1 MKHLWKSIKEAGLTM
16 IYRLKFD
23 GYGVADRLL
32 DGVIFWVAVDV
43 EGQEGKV
50 REVVPD
56 PSAFPYLNDIKWEPY
71 AEAIEEVITDAIKNM
86 KEYLEANNLTFEE
99 DFAIWEEENEINEP
113 GVQVLMEYVD

>member
-1 MKHLWKSIKEAGLTM
+1 M
-16 IYRLKFD
+16 IYKLKFD

-32 DGVIFWVAVDV
+32 DGVIFWVSIDV
-43 EGQEGKV
+43 EGQEARV
-50 REVVPD
+50 LEVVPD
-56 PSAFPYLNDIKWEPY
+56 SFAFPYLNDIKWEPY
-71 AEAIEEVITDAIKNM
+71 AEAIEEVITDAIENM